1 MGRSRKRRRT
11 FDCGHTGYGQTC
23 HPCQQLQHQAEFTE
37 QQRQVRQRWRDS
49 FKQDQIDL
57 TRLPVYVVRR
67 ARYLIAQL
75 DQGVPYRRFQGKLL
89 KACKRQVVSIPIG
102 RRYRMLC
109 RWQESTLKPI
119 AVLSHEDYNG
129 WWQRRRP

>member
-11 FDCGHTGYGQTC
+11 FDCGYTGYGQTC
-23 HPCQQLQHQAEFTE
+23 HHCQQLQHQAE
-37 QQRQVRQRWRDS
+37 QQRQVRQRWRAS
-49 FKQDQIDL
+49 FKHDQTDL
-57 TRLPVYVVRR
+57 SQLPAYVVRR

-75 DQGVPYRRFQGKLL
+75 DQGVPYRHFQGKLL
-89 KACKRQVVSIPIG
+89 TACKRQVVSIPIG

-109 RWQESTLKPI
+109 RWQGATLKPI